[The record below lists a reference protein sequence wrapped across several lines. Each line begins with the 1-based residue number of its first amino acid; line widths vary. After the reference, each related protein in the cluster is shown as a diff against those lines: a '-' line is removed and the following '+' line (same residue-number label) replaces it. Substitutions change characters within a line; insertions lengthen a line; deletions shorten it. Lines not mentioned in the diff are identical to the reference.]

1 MGCTDPSAAI
11 GRDILRLA
19 RSWNTSAGGCVL
31 YHMVGVAGLVRR
43 HAALWRRCE
52 GKLGPPLRRQYT
64 LREQAQREA
73 QAAKFLSGM
82 GASLRHHSD
91 GIAHQA
97 EIQRA
102 FAVFARTA
110 LDWNTRQLK
119 LFCEGDFPKMARRL
133 AEEAR
138 HFDLGVSAADV
149 FQASRNVWTA
159 GALQVLLRRPVELTP
174 ALFGYSMLY
183 PYTDNH
189 LDDPKTPAATKR
201 AFNCCLQARL
211 RGEPAEPGNERLR
224 KVFALVERIERQ
236 YERSRYPGV
245 YRSLLAIQK
254 AQEESVNLRRETRLS
269 ITEVLRRVVA
279 KGGTSVLADAYLAA
293 GRLRPVEEEFAFGW
307 GVLLQFADDLQ
318 DVAQDLAGGAATL
331 FSEPAGRQ
339 PLDEVTNRVF
349 AFGNCVF
356 ARLHAFAAPGAG
368 PLKQFIRRNAALLLT
383 TAAGAAH
390 HLYTRSYIQALEK
403 HSPFRFAFVRQY
415 RERFFGDTGLL
426 VRLVA
431 AAE

>member
-1 MGCTDPSAAI
+1 M
-11 GRDILRLA
+11 
-19 RSWNTSAGGCVL
+19 
-31 YHMVGVAGLVRR
+31 AGLVRR
-43 HAALWRRCE
+43 HAALWLRCQ
-52 GKLGPPLRRQYT
+52 GKRGPRLRRQYT
-64 LREQAQREA
+64 LREQAQREM
-73 QAAKFLSGM
+73 QAARFLSGM
-82 GASLRHHSD
+82 EASLHRHSD
-91 GIAHQA
+91 GIARET

-110 LDWNTRQLK
+110 LGWNTRQLE
-119 LFCEGDFPKMARRL
+119 LFCEGAFPKMARRL

-138 HFDLGVSAADV
+138 RFDPGVSAADI

-189 LDDPKTPAATKR
+189 LDDPGTPLAAKR
-201 AFNCCLQARL
+201 AFNCSLRARL
-211 RGEPAEPGNERLR
+211 QGERAEPKNDRQR

-236 YERSRYPGV
+236 YQRSRYPGV

-254 AQEESVNLRRETRLS
+254 AQEESVSLRREARLS
-269 ITEVLRRVVA
+269 ATEVLRRVVA

-293 GRLRPVEEEFAFGW
+293 GRLLPIEEEFAFGW

-339 PLDEVTNRVF
+339 SLDEVTNRVF
-349 AFGNCVF
+349 AFGDCVF
-356 ARLHAFAAPGAG
+356 ARLHAFAVPGAG
-368 PLKQFIRRNAALLLT
+368 PLKQFIRRNAALLLV
-383 TAAGAAH
+383 TAAGASH
-390 HLYTRSYIQALEK
+390 HLYTRGYIRALEK

-426 VRLVA
+426 VRLVS